1 MDSDELQKLAVVAIL
16 RRRIRSKRRYWV
28 HPLNLLRPSLGEH
41 LKLELMYSKYP
52 KLFFDY
58 TRLLP
63 NQFDYMFGLMEAHL
77 TKQDTNYR
85 DAVAPRI
92 ALLVAL
98 R

>member
-1 MDSDELQKLAVVAIL
+1 MDSDELQKLAVAIL
-16 RRRIRSKRRYWV
+16 RRRIRSKRKYWV

-63 NQFDYMFGLMEAHL
+63 NQFDYMFGLME
-77 TKQDTNYR
+77 T
-85 DAVAPRI
+85 
-92 ALLVAL
+92 L
-98 R
+98 RRRKNPQPQRSSRWKFGLR